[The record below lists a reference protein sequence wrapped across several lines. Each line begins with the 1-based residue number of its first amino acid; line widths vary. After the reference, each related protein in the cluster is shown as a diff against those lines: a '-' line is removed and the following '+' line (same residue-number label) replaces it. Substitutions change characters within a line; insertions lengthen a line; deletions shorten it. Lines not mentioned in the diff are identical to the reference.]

1 MPDSRVVLSSPL
13 ERSPAVSTF
22 NTSHISPVLR
32 SGVVILRPSVSRECR
47 RDQFDG
53 LVPTQQHAVQFPLG
67 WRACSLALP
76 AIIQMA
82 NMSPTVLLHLR
93 SYANPGIG
101 VIVWPLQH
109 PTVLPTSALAAM
121 ARTELQSAQLTHPS
135 SPAHHLSVLLTLH
148 HLGPAASPVVCRLA
162 PRPCIV
168 YCY

>member
-1 MPDSRVVLSSPL
+1 
-13 ERSPAVSTF
+13 
-22 NTSHISPVLR
+22 
-32 SGVVILRPSVSRECR
+32 
-47 RDQFDG
+47 
-53 LVPTQQHAVQFPLG
+53 
-67 WRACSLALP
+67 
-76 AIIQMA
+76 MA
-82 NMSPTVLLHLR
+82 NMSPTVLLRLR

-162 PRPCIV
+162 PRPL
-168 YCY
+168 YCLLLLSSLVIFLATLLGNLGLSFVVA